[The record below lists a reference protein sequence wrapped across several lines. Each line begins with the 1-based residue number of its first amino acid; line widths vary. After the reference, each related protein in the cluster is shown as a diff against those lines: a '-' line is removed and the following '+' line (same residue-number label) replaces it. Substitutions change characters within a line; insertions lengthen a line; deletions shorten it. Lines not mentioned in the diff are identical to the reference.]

1 MFTFTILWYTLP
13 LLELFIKRLVMA
25 TSVRI
30 KDDVYSLLETNAK
43 GYESVSDTIG
53 RALFALEA
61 LEAQDMIVDVIK
73 SRIEAIKNGD
83 EFREIVLLVHF
94 QKEAVDRAMK
104 AMKFFFPSYT
114 VKYVFDENS
123 LKIEDISPMRQSRQM
138 DLLAFK

>member
-1 MFTFTILWYTLP
+1 MFTFTILWYILP
-13 LLELFIKRLVMA
+13 LTILFVKRLVMA

-61 LEAQDMIVDVIK
+61 LEAQDMILDVIK

-94 QKEAVDRAMK
+94 QKEAVERAMK

-123 LKIEDISPMRQSRQM
+123 LKIEDILPVRQSRQM

>member
-1 MFTFTILWYTLP
+1 MFTFTILWYILP
-13 LLELFIKRLVMA
+13 FQILFIKRLAMA

-61 LEAQDMIVDVIK
+61 LEAQDMILDVIK

-94 QKEAVDRAMK
+94 QKEAVERAMK

-123 LKIEDISPMRQSRQM
+123 LKIEDILPVRQSRQM

>member
-1 MFTFTILWYTLP
+1 MFTFTTLWYILP
-13 LLELFIKRLVMA
+13 FQILFIKRLAMA

-61 LEAQDMIVDVIK
+61 LEAQDMILDVIK

-94 QKEAVDRAMK
+94 QKEAVERAME

-123 LKIEDISPMRQSRQM
+123 LKIEDILPVRQSRQM

>member
-1 MFTFTILWYTLP
+1 
-13 LLELFIKRLVMA
+13 MA

-61 LEAQDMIVDVIK
+61 LEAQDMILDVIK

-94 QKEAVDRAMK
+94 QKEAVERAMK

-123 LKIEDISPMRQSRQM
+123 LKIEDILPVRQSRQM

>member
-1 MFTFTILWYTLP
+1 MFTFTILWYILP
-13 LLELFIKRLVMA
+13 LPILFIKRLVMA

-61 LEAQDMIVDVIK
+61 LEAQDMILDVIK

-94 QKEAVDRAMK
+94 QKEAVERAMK

-123 LKIEDISPMRQSRQM
+123 LKIEDILPVRQSRQM

>member
-1 MFTFTILWYTLP
+1 MFTFTILWYILP
-13 LLELFIKRLVMA
+13 LTILFIKRLVMA

-61 LEAQDMIVDVIK
+61 LEAQDMILDVIK

-94 QKEAVDRAMK
+94 QKEAVERAMK

-123 LKIEDISPMRQSRQM
+123 LKIEDILPVRQSRQM